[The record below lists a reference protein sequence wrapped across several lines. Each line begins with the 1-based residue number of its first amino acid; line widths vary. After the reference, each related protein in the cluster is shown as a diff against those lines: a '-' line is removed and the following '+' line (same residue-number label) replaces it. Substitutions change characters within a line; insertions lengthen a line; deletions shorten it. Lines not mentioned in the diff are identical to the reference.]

1 MEPGSSLALRNAR
14 ISRPPF
20 EISASYS
27 WRNIWNKRDSCLL
40 PQISPYTLSLSW
52 EGLINRLYLKGRS
65 PYYLL
70 AFSSASL
77 DSLGIS
83 PVTAWRRPVDHKVL
97 ESQCVKW
104 ESPIPSLFQFQFSWR
119 VSILQ
124 CISVA
129 PGGEISNNLLHISAT
144 SSLTQR
150 YPFSLVNPAP
160 SRDLMQ
166 DQFQKHC

>member
-27 WRNIWNKRDSCLL
+27 WRNIQNKRDSCLL
-40 PQISPYTLSLSW
+40 PHISPYTLSLSW

-65 PYYLL
+65 PYYFLV
-70 AFSSASL
+70 FSSASL

-97 ESQCVKW
+97 ESQCVS
-104 ESPIPSLFQFQFSWR
+104 ERARFPLYSSFSSPEEFLSCSA
-119 VSILQ
+119 S
-124 CISVA
+124 
-129 PGGEISNNLLHISAT
+129 LLHQEGKYQT
-144 SSLTQR
+144 TF
-150 YPFSLVNPAP
+150 YT
-160 SRDLMQ
+160 
-166 DQFQKHC
+166 FQQHLP